1 MLDELRKPMMLAVLF
16 VTTFFTASAAAQ
28 TTAQEQA
35 AKLRAQLNEVQARQT
50 ELQARLERLE
60 EDLKPENIQNSLA
73 GVGST
78 HPEELREQRRRQ
90 LETERKGVQAQLDQ
104 LAASRTRLETAIAE
118 ADARAYHESARGPGS
133 LAGPQLS
140 TSESSPNA
148 APANGSAHPAK
159 QKIRRKHRRRTTRR
173 M

>member
-1 MLDELRKPMMLAVLF
+1 MRLAMLDELRKPMMLAVLLL
-16 VTTFFTASAAAQ
+16 TTFFTASAAAQ

-50 ELQARLERLE
+50 ELQARLGRLE

-90 LETERKGVQAQLDQ
+90 LETERKGVQAQPDQ
-104 LAASRTRLETAIAE
+104 LATSRTRLET
-118 ADARAYHESARGPGS
+118 
-133 LAGPQLS
+133 
-140 TSESSPNA
+140 
-148 APANGSAHPAK
+148 
-159 QKIRRKHRRRTTRR
+159 
-173 M
+173 

>member
-1 MLDELRKPMMLAVLF
+1 MLNELRKPMMLAAL
-16 VTTFFTASAAAQ
+16 VTALFTASAAAQ

-35 AKLRAQLNEVQARQT
+35 AKLRAQLTEVQARQT
-50 ELQARLERLE
+50 ELQARLGRLE

-118 ADARAYHESARGPGS
+118 ADARVYHESARGPAS
-133 LAGPQLS
+133 LADGPQLS
-140 TSESSPNA
+140 TTESSPNA
-148 APANGSAHPAK
+148 APATGPAHPAK
-159 QKIRRKHRRRTTRR
+159 QKIRRKHRRRATRR
-173 M
+173 L